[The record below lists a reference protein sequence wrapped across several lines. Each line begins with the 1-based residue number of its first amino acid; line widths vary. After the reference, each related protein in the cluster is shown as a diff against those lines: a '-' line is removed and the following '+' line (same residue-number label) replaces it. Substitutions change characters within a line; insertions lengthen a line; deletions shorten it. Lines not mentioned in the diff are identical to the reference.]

1 MGLSVLARSHSIWLD
16 IVGLTIA
23 VTLLEAAFYGRGRTV
38 AHGRA
43 SYWQV
48 APWLRP
54 VLGVVGR
61 AFPTQEG
68 QEFHRDVRRFS
79 AAAAGL
85 LAAFVVALA
94 LNWAGARLTEQEVH
108 AVAKS

>member
-1 MGLSVLARSHSIWLD
+1 LGLSVLARSHSIWLD

-23 VTLLEAAFYGRGRTV
+23 VTLLEAAFHGRGRTV

-54 VLGVVGR
+54 VLGVVGL
-61 AFPTQEG
+61 
-68 QEFHRDVRRFS
+68 
-79 AAAAGL
+79 GL
-85 LAAFVVALA
+85 LGLVLVSFL
-94 LNWAGARLTEQEVH
+94 GRF
-108 AVAKS
+108 